1 MIRTDKRLRICVTLL
16 ILILVFI
23 WGNSLMPGT
32 VSQAISNWVQ
42 RLFMD
47 AKPDASGNPSGNGI
61 LRKFA
66 HFTEFAALGMT
77 LAWLFGMLQKKK
89 YVPFLWGI
97 TAACTDETIQAFV
110 PERAPGVKDVLI
122 DSGGVLTGI
131 LLLYLG
137 HSYFKRRSTNKP
149 LEDN

>member
-47 AKPDASGNPSGNGI
+47 AKRYPAKICPFHGI
-61 LRKFA
+61 
-66 HFTEFAALGMT
+66 
-77 LAWLFGMLQKKK
+77 
-89 YVPFLWGI
+89 
-97 TAACTDETIQAFV
+97 C
-110 PERAPGVKDVLI
+110 
-122 DSGGVLTGI
+122 S
-131 LLLYLG
+131 LG
-137 HSYFKRRSTNKP
+137 HDLSMVIWNAAKEEICALSVGYHRCLYR
-149 LEDN
+149 